1 VIALTRVDETSMR
14 QEGSGL
20 ARRTAAVSTLVGV
33 AFWATGAPEDKAPED
48 KKEEK
53 NTGRIAIRG
62 GGRVFLGEAV
72 AGLHKIWGV
81 KLARNRCSCSI
92 FTS

>member
-20 ARRTAAVSTLVGV
+20 ARRTAAVATLVGV
-33 AFWATGAPEDKAPED
+33 AFWATGAPED

-72 AGLHKIWGV
+72 AGLHKIWG
-81 KLARNRCSCSI
+81 SS
-92 FTS
+92 